1 MASGAGP
8 ETTRLEGPQPRV
20 APRAGTCV
28 KSSRLVASSSTRRIG
43 YPPLLGYLVGAAS
56 LVLIVAG
63 LKLAAPIVNLVLI
76 SFLLAF
82 SISPVQDWL
91 IRKKFPKG
99 LAVFSTVLLV
109 FVGGLGLLSILT
121 VSVGGLIGELPNYE
135 AKLISLWNAAN
146 TYFLNHHINISGLLS
161 LKEFDPKQLA
171 AVAGNLLGTVLQGL
185 SNGVFVIIIMVFALV
200 ELSAMQLRSFRAGS
214 APTRLQNRV
223 DQVVKD
229 VGKYIAITGGF
240 GLINAAANFLWL
252 LVLGVDFALT
262 WAVISFL
269 FSFIPNI
276 GFVMAI
282 IPPAGVA
289 LLKYGWV
296 RALLVI
302 AGYLVLSFIVDNI
315 IEPRAM
321 KARLDISPLL
331 TILSVIFWGWVLG
344 APGVVLAVPLTITL
358 QKMVKEQVSQSRSA

>member
-1 MASGAGP
+1 MTN
-8 ETTRLEGPQPRV
+8 ETHP
-20 APRAGTCV
+20 
-28 KSSRLVASSSTRRIG
+28 S
-43 YPPLLGYLVGAAS
+43 PLLGYLAGAAS
-56 LVLIVAG
+56 LVLVVAG
-63 LKLAAPIVNLVLI
+63 LKLAAQIVNLVLI
-76 SFLLAF
+76 SVLLAF

-91 IRKKFPKG
+91 IRKKVPKG
-99 LAVFSTVLLV
+99 LAVFGTVLLA

-135 AKLISLWNAAN
+135 AKLTSLWNAVN
-146 TYFLNHHINISGLLS
+146 TFFLDHHLNISGLLS
-161 LKEFDPKQLA
+161 VKEFDPKQLA
-171 AVAGNLLGTVLQGL
+171 AVAGNVLGTVLQGM
-185 SNGVFVIIIMVFALV
+185 SNGVFVIIVMVFALV
-200 ELSAMQLRSFRAGS
+200 EMSAMQLRSFRDTS
-214 APTRLQNRV
+214 ARTRLQDHV

-269 FSFIPNI
+269 FTFIPNF

-282 IPPAGVA
+282 IPPAGIA
-289 LLKYGWV
+289 LLKYGWL

-302 AGYLVLSFIVDNI
+302 AGYGVLNFIVDNVI
-315 IEPRAM
+315 KPRAM
-321 KARLDISPLL
+321 KSRLDISPLL

-344 APGVVLAVPLTITL
+344 APGVVLGVPLTITL
-358 QKMVKEQVSQSRSA
+358 QKLAKEQVSQGCLS

>member
-1 MASGAGP
+1 MTNDAHPS
-8 ETTRLEGPQPRV
+8 
-20 APRAGTCV
+20 
-28 KSSRLVASSSTRRIG
+28 
-43 YPPLLGYLVGAAS
+43 PLLGYLAGAAS
-56 LVLIVAG
+56 LVLVVAG

-99 LAVFSTVLLV
+99 LAVFSTVLLI

-146 TYFLNHHINISGLLS
+146 TFFLDHHINISGLLS
-161 LKEFDPKQLA
+161 VKEFDPKQLA

-185 SNGVFVIIIMVFALV
+185 SNGVFVIIIMVFALM
-200 ELSAMQLRSFRAGS
+200 ELSAMQLRSFRDRS
-214 APTRLQNRV
+214 ARTRLQNGV
-223 DQVVKD
+223 NQVVED
-229 VGKYIAITGGF
+229 VRKYIAITGGF

-269 FSFIPNI
+269 FTFIPNI
-276 GFVMAI
+276 GFVMGL
-282 IPPAGVA
+282 IPPAGIA
-289 LLKYGWV
+289 LLEYGWGK
-296 RALLVI
+296 ALLVI
-302 AGYLVLSFIVDNI
+302 AGYVALSFIVDNVI
-315 IEPRAM
+315 KPRTM

-344 APGVVLAVPLTITL
+344 GPGVVLAVPLTITL
-358 QKMVKEQVSQSRSA
+358 HKLAKEQVSQGRSS